1 MPRPPKL
8 FDARRRFRARDRS
21 AATFTNHDFLHRR
34 AVDDIRDRLETIT
47 RKFDSAAVYGAGALA
62 EMLRPRCGDDL
73 WIEADLSGRRLPAR
87 GVAFDEDANPLAQG
101 SLDLA
106 VSVLT
111 LHAVNDP
118 VGALAQWRRA
128 LRPDGLLIA
137 AVFAENTLATWRTAL
152 YAAETRLKG
161 GVAPRVHPFAAVQ
174 DLGGALHRAGF
185 ALPVVDLDTVDVSY
199 QDVARLISDIK
210 GMGETSVLASAPPP
224 LGRAVLFEALDGLRS
239 AGGRVRFDIAYM
251 TAWAPHPSQQKP
263 LARGSATQ
271 SLEAAVKR
279 AGEP

>member
-1 MPRPPKL
+1 MQRSPNL
-8 FDARRRFRARDRS
+8 FDARRRRRARDKS
-21 AATFTNHDFLHRR
+21 AATFGDHDFLHRR
-34 AVDDIRDRLETIT
+34 AVDDIRERLDAVT
-47 RKFDSAAVYGAGALA
+47 RRFDDAAVYGAGALA
-62 EMLRPRCGDDL
+62 GILRPRCGEGR
-73 WIEADLSGRRLPAR
+73 WIDADLSARRLPAS
-87 GVAFDEDANPLAQG
+87 GVAFDEDANPLTEG

-128 LRPDGLLIA
+128 LRPDGLFIA
-137 AVFAENTLATWRTAL
+137 AVFAENTLASWRSAL

-174 DLGGALHRAGF
+174 DLGGALQRAGF
-185 ALPVVDLDTVDVSY
+185 ALPVVDLDPVDVSY
-199 QDVARLISDIK
+199 QDAARLIADIK

-224 LGRAVLFEALDGLRS
+224 LSRAVLFEALDGLRS
-239 AGGRVRFDIAYM
+239 AGGRVRFDIAYL

-263 LARGSATQ
+263 LAPGSATQ

-279 AGEP
+279 AGEA